1 MNGQNMQVS
10 QRSRTPY
17 IAGVFAAV
25 AVIGLLTVIGL
36 FWFFPEGAQD
46 PRPLQKVQGV
56 VYEPPRADYV
66 GSKKC
71 AECHK
76 DIADIYETHPMAHS
90 ISPVAEASPIENY
103 EDDDSSFAAVGRNY
117 RVERRQQTVIHHE
130 SMTDFTG
137 RPLYDQGVEVHFA
150 IGSGAKGRS
159 YLIARGGLLF
169 ESPITWYSEE
179 QRWDLS
185 PGYQHK
191 QHDRF
196 ARRITDDCLSCHTGR
211 MALIARD
218 QPNRYQPQPFLE
230 MAIGCERCHGPG
242 KQHVEKHMQAVT
254 APDGDSFI
262 VNPAKLEPRLR
273 DSICNQCHL
282 GGKVRILRTGRSYH
296 DFRPGR
302 PVDDV
307 WTVFVADSSFKPDGS
322 ALLTSHVEQMH
333 ASACFRGAE
342 GRLGCISCHDP
353 HRVPPPD
360 ERAGFYRNRC
370 NQCHSK
376 HGCSLPAQE
385 RAKPPASNSCVH
397 CHMPRIKSSDIAHTS
412 LTDHRVLRKPRE
424 QSGEYSKTKPHGDWK
439 IFGDAG
445 ERMPQWEVERAR
457 GLALFEQ
464 AHASGD
470 LVQLRK
476 SRELLLSALHENSED
491 VAVLSV
497 LGFTYF
503 LTQDYQQARRYL
515 EDALSLQPLHEK
527 SLSILGLT
535 CYLTEDYSAGLDYL
549 DRLLKLNS
557 WDGVAHGPYAEMLD
571 ATGNLQRALE
581 AAERGLEVDPT
592 VQDLRKTLADF
603 YRKAGKTDESHRQL
617 LLLKEIGARLA
628 R

>member
-1 MNGQNMQVS
+1 
-10 QRSRTPY
+10 
-17 IAGVFAAV
+17 
-25 AVIGLLTVIGL
+25 
-36 FWFFPEGAQD
+36 
-46 PRPLQKVQGV
+46 
-56 VYEPPRADYV
+56 
-66 GSKKC
+66 
-71 AECHK
+71 
-76 DIADIYETHPMAHS
+76 
-90 ISPVAEASPIENY
+90 
-103 EDDDSSFAAVGRNY
+103 
-117 RVERRQQTVIHHE
+117 
-130 SMTDFTG
+130 
-137 RPLYDQGVEVHFA
+137 
-150 IGSGAKGRS
+150 
-159 YLIARGGLLF
+159 
-169 ESPITWYSEE
+169 
-179 QRWDLS
+179 
-185 PGYQHK
+185 
-191 QHDRF
+191 
-196 ARRITDDCLSCHTGR
+196 
-211 MALIARD
+211 
-218 QPNRYQPQPFLE
+218 
-230 MAIGCERCHGPG
+230 
-242 KQHVEKHMQAVT
+242 
-254 APDGDSFI
+254 
-262 VNPAKLEPRLR
+262 
-273 DSICNQCHL
+273 
-282 GGKVRILRTGRSYH
+282 
-296 DFRPGR
+296 
-302 PVDDV
+302 
-307 WTVFVADSSFKPDGS
+307 
-322 ALLTSHVEQMH
+322 
-333 ASACFRGAE
+333 
-342 GRLGCISCHDP
+342 
-353 HRVPPPD
+353 
-360 ERAGFYRNRC
+360 
-370 NQCHSK
+370 
-376 HGCSLPAQE
+376 
-385 RAKPPASNSCVH
+385 
-397 CHMPRIKSSDIAHTS
+397 MPRIKSSDIAHTS